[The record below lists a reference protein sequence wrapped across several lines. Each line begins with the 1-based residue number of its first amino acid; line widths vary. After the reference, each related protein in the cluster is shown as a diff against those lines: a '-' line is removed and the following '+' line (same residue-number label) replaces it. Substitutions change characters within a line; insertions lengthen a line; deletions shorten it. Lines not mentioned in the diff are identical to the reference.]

1 MKKRM
6 LKQCA
11 ILLVFCLLCGSMSMV
26 AGAIGITNFFLL
38 GDVNNDGAVTA
49 DDARLTLR
57 YVVYLEDDE
66 DIIRLCGED
75 YEYQFAMDVN
85 RDGRLDSADARL
97 ILRMAVGLENNKTP
111 YSYNKAAVDA
121 ICKEYKA
128 YGVQAAVIRDGKV
141 IDAYSYGVAD
151 KQTNR
156 TVKDATK
163 FRASSLSKL
172 VTFATCMA
180 LVDRGMLD
188 LDADIGNYF
197 GFTVRNPSYPNDK
210 ITLRMLMTHSSTI
223 TGGNSFNASLESGST
238 YSIRTLL
245 NDAGNYNRYNRPGE
259 ISEYSNFGAA
269 LVGSICE
276 LVTGQCFEDLAQK
289 YIIDPLGLDAGYVS
303 ASLVNKDYAKLY
315 SGGSE
320 MWGDYYFNN
329 IRFSS
334 VLGQTVHIT
343 QGNLL
348 INATDYAKVLCMLLR
363 GGLAE
368 DGTRVLSQA
377 AVNEMMCDQ
386 YVNGYEVVGFAT
398 YIIPSLYDGM
408 THYTHTGS
416 SYGFHGAYAMDKD
429 YKNGVVVFTSGC
441 ARSLDESTYIYNVC
455 QAIIYEL
462 MPAFE

>member
-57 YVVYLEDDE
+57 YVVYLEDDD

-75 YEYQFAMDVN
+75 YEFQFAMDAN
-85 RDGRLDSADARL
+85 RDGKLDSGDARM
-97 ILRMAVGLENNKTP
+97 ILRMSVGLEGNKSS
-111 YSYNKAAVDA
+111 YSYNKSAVDA
-121 ICKEYKA
+121 ICKQYSA

-151 KQTNR
+151 KQTGR
-156 TVKDATK
+156 AVKDSTK

-180 LVDRGMLD
+180 LVDRGVLD
-188 LDADIGNYF
+188 LDEDIGTYF
-197 GFTVRNPSYPNDK
+197 GFSVRNPSYPNDK

-223 TGGNSFNASLESGST
+223 TGGSSFNASLESGST
-238 YSIRTLL
+238 YPIRTLL
-245 NDAGNYNRYNRPGE
+245 NDSGNYNLYDKPGE
-259 ISEYSNFGAA
+259 VSEYSNFGAA
-269 LVGSICE
+269 LVGCICE
-276 LVTGQCFEDLAQK
+276 LATGRCFEDLAQQ
-289 YIIDPLGLDAGYVS
+289 YIIDPLGLDAGFVS
-303 ASLVNKDYAKLY
+303 TSLANKDYAKLY

-320 MWGDYYFNN
+320 QWGDFYFNN

-348 INATDYAKVLCMLLR
+348 INTSDYAKVLCMLLN
-363 GGLAE
+363 GGVAE
-368 DGTRVLSQA
+368 DGTRVLSQW
-377 AVNEMMCDQ
+377 AVNEMLCDQ

-398 YIIPSLYDGM
+398 YIIPSLYEGM

-462 MPAFE
+462 MPEFE

>member
-1 MKKRM
+1 MFRKIKKIIAAVTV
-6 LKQCA
+6 CC
-11 ILLVFCLLCGSMSMV
+11 IVFGSMGMCAS
-26 AGAIGITNFFLL
+26 AIGITNYFLT

-49 DDARLTLR
+49 DDARLALR
-57 YVVYLEDDE
+57 YVVWLEDDV
-66 DIIRLCGED
+66 DILRLCGED
-75 YEYQFAMDVN
+75 YEYQFAMDAN
-85 RDGRLDSADARL
+85 RDGNLDSADARI
-97 ILRMAVGLENNKTP
+97 ILRMAVGLEEKSP
-111 YSYNKAAVDA
+111 YAYNKSAVDA
-121 ICKEYKA
+121 ICKKYEA

-141 IDAYSYGVAD
+141 VGTYNYGVSD
-151 KQTNR
+151 KQTGKAV
-156 TVKDATK
+156 TDITK

-172 VTFATCMA
+172 ITFATCMA
-180 LVDRGMLD
+180 LVDRGVLN
-188 LDADIGNYF
+188 LNEDISKYF

-210 ITLRMLMTHSSTI
+210 ITLQMLMTHSSSI
-223 TGGNSFNASLESGST
+223 TGGGSFNKSLESGST
-238 YSIRTLL
+238 YSIKSLL
-245 NDAGNYNRYNRPGE
+245 NDSSNYNLYNRPGE

-269 LVGSICE
+269 LVGCICE
-276 LVTGQCFEDLAQK
+276 LATGRCFEDLAQE

-303 ASLVNKDYAKLY
+303 TSLASKDYAKLY

-320 MWGDYYFNN
+320 QWGDYYFNN
-329 IRFSS
+329 IRYSS

-348 INATDYAKVLCMLLR
+348 INAGDYAKVLCMLLN
-363 GGLAE
+363 GGVAE
-368 DGTRVLSQA
+368 NGKRVLSQA
-377 AVNEMMCDQ
+377 AVNEMLCDQ
-386 YVNGYEVVGFAT
+386 YINGYEIIGFAT

-429 YKNGVVVFTSGC
+429 YRNGVVVFTSGC